1 MKKIRW
7 GVLSTAR
14 IGTETVIPA
23 MQLGE
28 YCTITAI
35 ASRQL
40 EKAQAAA
47 RQLGIKKAYGSYEEL
62 LSDPDIDAVYIY
74 PAPQSSACTLDHKCT
89 EGRKTRFVRETHWP
103 ECSGSS
109 EIAGRCQE
117 VSTPKSHG
125 SIYV

>member
-28 YCTITAI
+28 YSRVTAI

-40 EKAQAAA
+40 EKAQVAVG
-47 RQLGIKKAYGSYEEL
+47 QLDIEKAYGSYEEL
-62 LSDPDIDAVYIY
+62 LADPDIDAVYI
-74 PAPQSSACTLDHKCT
+74 PLPNPPSIQELTTKNFSLKKEGFCVTLV
-89 EGRKTRFVRETHWP
+89 EL
-103 ECSGSS
+103 
-109 EIAGRCQE
+109 
-117 VSTPKSHG
+117 
-125 SIYV
+125 

>member
-62 LSDPDIDAVYIY
+62 LSDPDIDAVYI
-74 PAPQSSACTLDHKCT
+74 PRT

-109 EIAGRCQE
+109 ETAGRCQE

>member
-7 GVLSTAR
+7 GALSTAR

-28 YCTITAI
+28 YCTVTAI
-35 ASRQL
+35 ASRRL

-47 RQLGIKKAYGSYEEL
+47 RKLGIEKAYGSYEEL
-62 LSDPDIDAVYIY
+62 LNDPDIDAVYI
-74 PAPQSSACTLDHKCT
+74 PLPNHLHV
-89 EGRKTRFVRETHWP
+89 VRETHWP

-109 EIAGRCQE
+109 ETAGRCQE